1 MGKLLVL
8 IIVVLAAYVVLKAL
22 AAPRRGSGDVRPGAG
37 ARGGERMVPCS
48 RCGVNVPESE
58 AIMSDGRYYC
68 SDAHLRQPSQ

>member
-8 IIVVLAAYVVLKAL
+8 IIVALVAYAVLRAL
-22 AAPRRGSGDVRPGAG
+22 TAPRRGPGASGPAGG

-58 AIMSDGRYYC
+58 ALVSDGRYYC
-68 SDAHLRQPSQ
+68 SDAHLRQSGQ